1 MTVEAPTR
9 ARLLLL
15 LPTTTY
21 RADAFVDAAKSLD
34 LDLTV
39 ASETPSS
46 FQERHPADL
55 LTLDLED
62 ADTAAA
68 TVREFSER
76 HPVAAVVGV
85 DDGTAVVAAVI
96 ANELGLPANP
106 VQAVRVAASKTL
118 QRKTLQRCGVP
129 VPRFAVHSVTDDP
142 KELASSTP
150 YPCVLKPVSLSAS
163 RGVIRANDPDEFIA
177 ALERLIRIL
186 QSAGTTD
193 LGFLVEQ
200 YVTGPEFAL
209 EGLVVNGALHVLALF
224 DKPDPLE
231 GPFFEETIY
240 VTPSR
245 VEVAAR
251 RRLAECAQ
259 QAVSALGLV
268 RGPVHIEMRYN
279 DNGPWLI
286 EIAARPIGGKCGR
299 VLRFGDSGDMSLETL
314 ILLEATGALTG
325 VPRRE
330 SLAAGVMMVPIPQS
344 GVLSEVKGVD
354 RARTLPGVEDVV
366 ITAHRGQK
374 LLAPPEGS
382 QYLGFIFARGE
393 TPMFVEEALRD
404 AHGRLEVQLG

>member
-1 MTVEAPTR
+1 MTLEAPSR

-46 FQERHPADL
+46 FQERHTADL

-62 ADTAAA
+62 ADAAAA

-96 ANELGLPANP
+96 ASALGLPSNP
-106 VQAVRVAASKTL
+106 VRAVQAAASKTL
-118 QRKTLQRCGVP
+118 QRETLQQCGVP
-129 VPRFAVHSVTDDP
+129 VPRFAVHSLTDDP
-142 KELASSTP
+142 NELASSTP

-163 RGVIRANDPDEFIA
+163 RGVIRANDQDEFLTA
-177 ALERLIRIL
+177 RERLSEIL
-186 QSAGTTD
+186 RSAGVTELD
-193 LGFLVEQ
+193 FLVEE
-200 YVTGPEFAL
+200 YVPGPEFAL

-224 DKPDPLE
+224 DKPDLLE

-245 VEVAAR
+245 AAVAAK
-251 RRLAECAQ
+251 RRLAGCAQ
-259 QAVSALGLV
+259 RAVSALELV

-279 DNGPWLI
+279 DKGPWLI

-299 VLRFGDSGDMSLETL
+299 VLRFGDGGDISLETL

-325 VPRRE
+325 VPSRE
-330 SLAAGVMMVPIPQS
+330 SLAAGVMMIPIPQS
-344 GVLSEVKGVD
+344 GVLNEVKGVEG
-354 RARTLPGVEDVV
+354 ARTVPGVEDVL
-366 ITAHRGQK
+366 ITAHRGQQ

-393 TPMFVEEALRD
+393 TPMLVEDALRE
-404 AHGRLEVQLG
+404 AHARLEVQVD